1 MIRSCV
7 KVVKR
12 YSGGG
17 GKGVQEFFEELM
29 AQNEL

>member
-1 MIRSCV
+1 MIRGCV

-17 GKGVQEFFEELM
+17 GKGVQNLFDELM